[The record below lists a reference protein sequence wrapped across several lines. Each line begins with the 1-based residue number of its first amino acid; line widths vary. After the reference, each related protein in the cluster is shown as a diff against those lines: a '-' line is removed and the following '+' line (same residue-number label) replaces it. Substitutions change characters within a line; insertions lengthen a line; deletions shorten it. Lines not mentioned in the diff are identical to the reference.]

1 MKKATQNAIKAAG
14 LQLMDKAV
22 KRKYGID
29 CITSFDDKT
38 KKWISAIGGGDLSS
52 DVTAYIA
59 GYQQALNDMF
69 IAARL

>member
-22 KRKYGID
+22 TKRFGIS
-29 CITSFDDKT
+29 CETKFSQESKQFETAFDREPDP
-38 KKWISAIGGGDLSS
+38 AVL
-52 DVTAYIA
+52 VFIA
-59 GYQQALNDMF
+59 GYQKALSDIF